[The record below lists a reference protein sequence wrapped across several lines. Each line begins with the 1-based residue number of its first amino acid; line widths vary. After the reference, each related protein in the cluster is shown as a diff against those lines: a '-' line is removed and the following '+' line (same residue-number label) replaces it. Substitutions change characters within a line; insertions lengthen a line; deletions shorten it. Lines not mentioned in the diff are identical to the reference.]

1 MGKKKIIQE
10 KAGSAVFAFAVGF
23 LLFMMIVAFFI
34 KALPLYDKYSRL
46 NSFGKE
52 ILRTAELSGRI
63 DREVK
68 GKISAMKAITK
79 LDPKI
84 TWSQSGKVPL
94 GEEIEVALEL
104 EAVLVFGGND
114 IVIPMKV
121 ELSGRSEVYW
131 K

>member
-1 MGKKKIIQE
+1 MRKKRILQE
-10 KAGSAVFAFAVGF
+10 KAGMAAFAFAVGF
-23 LLFMMIVAFFI
+23 LLFMIIVALFI
-34 KALPLYDKYSRL
+34 KVLPLYDKYSRL

-94 GEEIEVALEL
+94 GDEIEVVLEL
-104 EAVLVFGGND
+104 EEVIVFGGSD
-114 IVIPMKV
+114 IAIPMKI
-121 ELSGRSEVYW
+121 ELSGKSEVYW